1 VKILLTGANGF
12 IGSAFWKLAMGRG
25 HEVAGLIR
33 PSHSPGISEI
43 AGKTPEWLV
52 GTLENPPWD
61 QIRKFKPDVC
71 VHAAWITTP
80 GIYLESPENERFRD
94 ASVSFLRRVNE
105 LGTDY
110 LVGLGTCIEYEITG
124 SRLSEQ
130 ETPLQPTTLYARCK
144 NELRIALEAEASEK
158 YDFCWGRVF
167 YPYGPG
173 EHPARLCSSLFAR
186 LSRNEKV
193 VLKTPASRKD
203 YIFIKD
209 LAAAILCTVER
220 RFTGAINWGTG
231 TGISVRQIADAIADR
246 VGRRELVTEAEEQNP
261 DPLDFVVADATRLR
275 SLGWQ
280 PEFSLATGV
289 AEFSQNP
296 DFSKA

>member
-1 VKILLTGANGF
+1 MKILLTGANGF
-12 IGSAFWKLAMGRG
+12 IGSAFWKLAIGRG
-25 HEVAGLIR
+25 HEVAGLIN
-33 PSHSPGISEI
+33 PSKMDDLKVSKHQ
-43 AGKTPEWLV
+43 TPHWLA
-52 GTLENPPWD
+52 GTLEDPPWD
-61 QIRKFKPDVC
+61 QIRKFKSDVC

-94 ASVSFLRRVNE
+94 ASLSFLRQVNE
-105 LGTDY
+105 LGTAY
-110 LVGLGTCIEYEITG
+110 LVGLGTCIEYKITG
-124 SRLSEQ
+124 SRLSEE
-130 ETPLQPTTLYARCK
+130 ETPLQPTTLYGRCK
-144 NELRIALEAEASEK
+144 NELRIALETEASGK

-173 EHPARLCSSLFAR
+173 EHPARLCSSLFAQ

-203 YIFIKD
+203 YIFIND

-220 RFTGAINWGTG
+220 RFTGTINWGTG
-231 TGISVRQIADAIADR
+231 TGTSVRQIADAIADR

-280 PEFSLATGV
+280 PEFSLAAGV
-289 AEFSQNP
+289 VELSQNP
-296 DFSKA
+296 DFSKT